1 MRVVVRG
8 RPRSGTA
15 VYRWIGRT
23 VPTAESLKGYLLEE
37 VLAYLIRNAG
47 YRLLVH
53 PSQDPRE
60 LRARANGLV
69 VVGRGGMHQADA
81 LGQLLWIPAFTFP
94 IRLFVEAKF
103 RRQRTQIRD
112 VRNAIGVVEDLN
124 QNYSASMGSGGPT
137 LQRFTYRYAL
147 FSTSGF
153 STEASD
159 LALAHQ
165 ISLIDLSGPDFAA
178 LRSLV
183 EQLAA
188 LAMDRDDW
196 TSHDVRDLRGY
207 IRRRLGTW
215 PQGVPLPDRLDF
227 IERQFD
233 IAQFDDVLV
242 SGVRELQELFVA
254 MAKGPFLLILRPD
267 QPERFLQRL
276 QQRRTDQV
284 IIRWRRSPGQRP
296 QWTIRPVDEPQA
308 YSLAF
313 GLPPRLEEWIFG
325 DEELAAARAL
335 NVKDVAL
342 SDITIYRHVNGRDEL
357 YRLVYDAEA
366 MREVLA
372 SRRRRGR

>member
-1 MRVVVRG
+1 M
-8 RPRSGTA
+8 P
-15 VYRWIGRT
+15 T
-23 VPTAESLKGYLLEE
+23 VESLKGYLLEE

-69 VVGRGGMHQADA
+69 VVGRGGMHQADV
-81 LGQLLWIPAFTFP
+81 LGQLHWVPAFTFP

-112 VRNAIGVVEDLN
+112 VRNAIGIVEDLN
-124 QNYSASMGSGGPT
+124 QNYSASPSPYGPT
-137 LQRFTYRYAL
+137 LQRFSYRYAL

-153 STEASD
+153 STEASN

-165 ISLIDLSGPDFAA
+165 ISLIDLSGPDFGA

-188 LAMDRDDW
+188 LAVDRDEW
-196 TSHDVRDLRGY
+196 TSHEVRNLRAY
-207 IRRRLGTW
+207 IRRQLGTW
-215 PQGVPLPDRLDF
+215 PQDVPLTDRLVLA
-227 IERQFD
+227 ERQFNV
-233 IAQFDDVLV
+233 AQFDDVLL

-276 QQRRTDQV
+276 QERRTDRV
-284 IIRWRRSPGQRP
+284 VIRWRRGPGLRP
-296 QWTIRPVDEPQA
+296 QWTIRPADEPQA

-313 GLPPRLEEWIFG
+313 GLPPPLEEWIFG
-325 DEELAAARAL
+325 DEDVAAARAL

-342 SDITIYRHVNGRDEL
+342 SDITIYRYVNGRDEL

-372 SRRRRGR
+372 STRRRG

>member
-1 MRVVVRG
+1 M
-8 RPRSGTA
+8 
-15 VYRWIGRT
+15 
-23 VPTAESLKGYLLEE
+23 LEE
-37 VLAYLIRNAG
+37 VLAYLIRNTG

-60 LRARANGLV
+60 LQARANGLV
-69 VVGRGGMHQADA
+69 VVGRGGMHQADV

-103 RRQRTQIRD
+103 RRQKIQIRD
-112 VRNAIGVVEDLN
+112 IRNAIGIIEDLN
-124 QNYSASMGSGGPT
+124 QNYSASSSHHGPT

-153 STEASD
+153 STEASN

-165 ISLIDLSGPDFAA
+165 ISLVDLSGPDFGT
-178 LRSLV
+178 LRSLI
-183 EQLAA
+183 EQLAD
-188 LAMDRDDW
+188 LAMDWDEW
-196 TSHDVRDLRGY
+196 TGRKVRDLRAH

-215 PQGVPLPDRLDF
+215 PEDVPVSDRLDF
-227 IERQFD
+227 AERQFD
-233 IAQFDDVLV
+233 IAQFDDLLV
-242 SGVRELQELFVA
+242 SGVAELQELFVA

-276 QQRRTDQV
+276 QQRRTDRV
-284 IIRWRRSPGQRP
+284 IIRWRRGPGRRP
-296 QWTIRPVDEPQA
+296 QWTIRPADEPQA

-313 GLPPRLEEWIFG
+313 GLPPPLGEWIFG
-325 DEELAAARAL
+325 DEQLSAARAL
-335 NVKDVAL
+335 NVKAVAL

-366 MREVLA
+366 MLEVLA
-372 SRRRRGR
+372 STRRRGW